1 MSRRL
6 RRLPGD
12 RRAISTVEFALIF
25 PVLALMLMGFFDLGY
40 QAYVRAVLQGAMQ
53 QAGRNATLETG
64 ASSATAIDNYVK
76 DQVRRVAKNAVF
88 SPAPTRLSY
97 SDFASVGKPE
107 KFVDKT
113 PFNNKYDVGECF
125 EDVNG
130 NGTWDSDLGKSG
142 QGGADDAVLY
152 TVTVQYK
159 RTFPMSKLFGWSTD
173 QVVKASTVL
182 RNQPFGDQALPVYAK
197 CT

>member
-1 MSRRL
+1 MRSRLCRL
-6 RRLPGD
+6 SGD
-12 RRAISTVEFALIF
+12 SRAISTVEFAILF
-25 PVLALMLMGFFDLGY
+25 PVFALMLMGFFDIAY

-53 QAGRNATLETG
+53 QAGRNATLENG
-64 ASSATAIDNYVK
+64 SSAATAIDDYVK
-76 DQVRRVAKNAVF
+76 NQVKRVAKNAVF
-88 SPAPTRLSY
+88 SPAPTRKSY
-97 SDFASVGKPE
+97 SDFAAVGKPE

-113 PFNNKYDVGECF
+113 PYNNKYDVGECY
-125 EDVNG
+125 EDVNA
-130 NGTWDSDLGKSG
+130 NGQWDSDLGKTG

-159 RTFPMSKLFGWSTD
+159 RVFPMGKLFGWSTD

-182 RNQPFGDQALPVYAK
+182 RNQPYGDQATPVYAK